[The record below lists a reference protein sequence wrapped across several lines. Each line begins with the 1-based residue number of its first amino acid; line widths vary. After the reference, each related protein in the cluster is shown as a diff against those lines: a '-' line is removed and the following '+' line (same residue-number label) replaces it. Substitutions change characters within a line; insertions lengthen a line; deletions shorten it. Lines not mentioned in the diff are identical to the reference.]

1 MLKDVPVILGSKNTD
16 AKGLLHPTT
25 PHYTATFLVVDHDDY
40 HWILGIPLLAAID
53 GMVKCRERRLEYTPA
68 ASSTPTSIPLI
79 SRAEAKLQ
87 PVRAEFRLKSP
98 HLETETVETASWAA
112 AALH

>member
-1 MLKDVPVILGSKNTD
+1 LD
-16 AKGLLHPTT
+16 
-25 PHYTATFLVVDHDDY
+25 
-40 HWILGIPLLAAID
+40 
-53 GMVKCRERRLEYTPA
+53 YTPA

-98 HLETETVETASWAA
+98 HLETETVETTSWEA
-112 AALH
+112 AALHLEELSYVGEGLADVLGRHFTMLD